1 MQVVGLPFDL
11 KNYKKFY
18 LRSGI
23 VIPYKKHLAGASET
37 VTIEIPIKDLAYY
50 NNEDKR
56 LECIAGNLYP
66 SN

>member
-1 MQVVGLPFDL
+1 MQVEELQYDL

-23 VIPYKKHLAGASET
+23 VIPYKKHPAGASET
-37 VTIEIPIKDLAYY
+37 VTIEIPVKDLAYY

-56 LECIAGNLYP
+56 LECRAGNLYP